1 MRCFKIGQ
9 VITIY
14 VRIGQTFF
22 SVLATVKTPLASC
35 PAVHQGQPESHP
47 KYPGAC
53 MMVES
58 SEKIHLVEVPETPL
72 HRVLVVEDFAPFR
85 RLICA
90 MLAARA
96 GLEVIG
102 QAADGLEAV
111 QKAADLKP
119 DLILLDIG
127 LPKLNGL
134 EAARQ
139 ILTVAPQ
146 ARVIFLSQECSPEV
160 VQEALELSWGY
171 VAKAKTATEL
181 FVALETVMRARRF
194 VGTM

>member
-1 MRCFKIGQ
+1 
-9 VITIY
+9 
-14 VRIGQTFF
+14 
-22 SVLATVKTPLASC
+22 
-35 PAVHQGQPESHP
+35 
-47 KYPGAC
+47 
-53 MMVES
+53 MVES
-58 SEKIHLVEVPETPL
+58 NGKIHLAEAPETPA

-90 MLAARA
+90 MLASRD

-134 EAARQ
+134 EAARR

-146 ARVIFLSQECSPEV
+146 SRVIFLSQESSPEV
-160 VQEALELSWGY
+160 VQAAL
-171 VAKAKTATEL
+171 
-181 FVALETVMRARRF
+181 
-194 VGTM
+194 

>member
-1 MRCFKIGQ
+1 
-9 VITIY
+9 
-14 VRIGQTFF
+14 
-22 SVLATVKTPLASC
+22 
-35 PAVHQGQPESHP
+35 
-47 KYPGAC
+47 

-58 SEKIHLVEVPETPL
+58 SGKIHLVEVSAVGHKIDIPETPSY
-72 HRVLVVEDFAPFR
+72 RVLVVEDFAPFR

-90 MLAARA
+90 MLATRA

-134 EAARQ
+134 EAARR
-139 ILTVAPQ
+139 ILTFAPQ
-146 ARVIFLSQECSPEV
+146 ARMIFLSQESSPEV
-160 VQEALELSWGY
+160 VREALELAWGY
-171 VAKAKTATEL
+171 VAKTKTATEL
-181 FVALETVMRARRF
+181 LAAVETVMRAQRF

>member
-1 MRCFKIGQ
+1 
-9 VITIY
+9 
-14 VRIGQTFF
+14 
-22 SVLATVKTPLASC
+22 
-35 PAVHQGQPESHP
+35 
-47 KYPGAC
+47 
-53 MMVES
+53 MVES
-58 SEKIHLVEVPETPL
+58 SEKIHLVEAPETPSQ
-72 HRVLVVEDFAPFR
+72 RVLVVEDFAPFR
-85 RLICA
+85 RLICT
-90 MLAARA
+90 MLSTRA

-134 EAARQ
+134 EAARR

-146 ARVIFLSQECSPEV
+146 SRVIFLSQESSPEL
-160 VQEALELSWGY
+160 VQAALEVAWGY
-171 VAKAKTATEL
+171 VAKTKTATEL
-181 FVALETVMRARRF
+181 FVALETVMGARRF

>member
-1 MRCFKIGQ
+1 
-9 VITIY
+9 
-14 VRIGQTFF
+14 
-22 SVLATVKTPLASC
+22 
-35 PAVHQGQPESHP
+35 
-47 KYPGAC
+47 
-53 MMVES
+53 MVES
-58 SEKIHLVEVPETPL
+58 NGKIHLAEAPETPA

-90 MLAARA
+90 MLASRD

-134 EAARQ
+134 EAARR

-146 ARVIFLSQECSPEV
+146 SRVIFLSQESSPEV
-160 VQEALELSWGY
+160 VQAALEIAWGY
-171 VAKAKTATEL
+171 VAKTKTATEL
-181 FVALETVMRARRF
+181 FIALETVMRARRF

>member
-1 MRCFKIGQ
+1 
-9 VITIY
+9 
-14 VRIGQTFF
+14 
-22 SVLATVKTPLASC
+22 
-35 PAVHQGQPESHP
+35 
-47 KYPGAC
+47 
-53 MMVES
+53 MVES
-58 SEKIHLVEVPETPL
+58 NGKIHLAEAPETPA

-90 MLAARA
+90 MLASRD

-134 EAARQ
+134 EAARR

-146 ARVIFLSQECSPEV
+146 SRVIFLSQESSPEV
-160 VQEALELSWGY
+160 VQAALEIAWGY
-171 VAKAKTATEL
+171 VAKTKTATEL
-181 FVALETVMRARRF
+181 FIALETVMRALRF

>member
-1 MRCFKIGQ
+1 
-9 VITIY
+9 
-14 VRIGQTFF
+14 
-22 SVLATVKTPLASC
+22 
-35 PAVHQGQPESHP
+35 
-47 KYPGAC
+47 

-58 SEKIHLVEVPETPL
+58 SGKTHVLEAPETPL

-90 MLAARA
+90 MLATRA
-96 GLEVIG
+96 GLKVIG
-102 QAADGLEAV
+102 QATDGLEAV
-111 QKAADLKP
+111 ERAADLKP

-134 EAARQ
+134 EAARR
-139 ILTVAPQ
+139 ILIVAPQ
-146 ARVIFLSQECSPEV
+146 SRVIFLSQESSPEL

-181 FVALETVMRARRF
+181 FVALETVMRSRRF
-194 VGTM
+194 VGTI

>member
-1 MRCFKIGQ
+1 M
-9 VITIY
+9 
-14 VRIGQTFF
+14 
-22 SVLATVKTPLASC
+22 TVTGCA
-35 PAVHQGQPESHP
+35 GQPKSNP
-47 KYPGAC
+47 KYTPEVC

-58 SEKIHLVEVPETPL
+58 SGKIHLVEMGAVRQKIDIPET
-72 HRVLVVEDFAPFR
+72 HSYRVLVVEDFAPFR
-85 RLICA
+85 RLICD
-90 MLAARA
+90 MLATRA
-96 GLEVIG
+96 GWEVIG

-134 EAARQ
+134 EAARR

-146 ARVIFLSQECSPEV
+146 ARMIFLSQESSPEV
-160 VQEALELSWGY
+160 VREALELAWGY
-171 VAKAKTATEL
+171 VAKTKMVTEL
-181 FVALETVMRARRF
+181 FVALETVMRSRRF